1 VLEGASISGFV
12 RQMEILQALT
22 IFFMHR
28 EMPRKVQV
36 LVVDDD
42 DEVSMSLKDLLELE
56 GYAVTLAGTAPEAL
70 REAQRHRPD
79 VILLDIN
86 LPGIN
91 GLQLAR
97 LLHEAMQRH
106 PPRMAALSGLSPENL
121 DVAARGAGLEA
132 FFRKPVDMR
141 ALLAFIARSRLQ

>member
-1 VLEGASISGFV
+1 MPLRHLTFSTMS
-12 RQMEILQALT
+12 LQSQSEA
-22 IFFMHR
+22 
-28 EMPRKVQV
+28 KVKV

-42 DEVSMSLKDLLELE
+42 EAVAMTLRDLLELE
-56 GYAVTLAGTAPEAL
+56 GYAVTLAATAPEAL

-97 LLHEAMQRH
+97 LLREAMPRH
-106 PPRMAALSGLSPENL
+106 APRMAALSGLPPENL
-121 DVAARGAGLEA
+121 DIAARGAGLEA
-132 FFRKPVDMR
+132 FFRKPVDVT
-141 ALLAFIARSRLQ
+141 ALLTFIARAHAH